1 MKREALM
8 FDRPAE
14 LAATQPTEARGIAR
28 DEVRLLVSSPAGH
41 QHATFY
47 DLADYLRPGDLLVI
61 NRSGTLPASLPA
73 QMVHS
78 EFGAR
83 TEVPAYVDTSLRDSA
98 SLRQSEKPFPAGL
111 AAVDRHFSAGRAFTL
126 NLSTRYGRG
135 MWLAEPRW
143 SSAEPG
149 PLPLQAG
156 DTICVDNIPGR
167 LIAPFPGLPRLW
179 FIQFASELDA
189 AMAHVGQP
197 IRYGY
202 LDGRYPLSMYQT
214 VFATQPGSA
223 EMPSASYPFTE
234 RVIERLE
241 STGIQLADI
250 TLHTGVSSLEV
261 EVDDIENHP
270 LYPEP
275 FEIPTTT
282 AAAINAAKAENRR
295 VIAVGTTVIRA
306 VESAWEEGRVKPLKG
321 FTRLYVRPTRGLRV
335 IDGLIT
341 GLHDPV
347 TSHLAMLYTLAGE
360 QTIKE
365 AYAEATRAGY
375 LWHEFGDSHLILAR
389 D

>member
-1 MKREALM
+1 
-8 FDRPAE
+8 
-14 LAATQPTEARGIAR
+14 
-28 DEVRLLVSSPAGH
+28 
-41 QHATFY
+41 
-47 DLADYLRPGDLLVI
+47 
-61 NRSGTLPASLPA
+61 
-73 QMVHS
+73 
-78 EFGAR
+78 
-83 TEVPAYVDTSLRDSA
+83 
-98 SLRQSEKPFPAGL
+98 
-111 AAVDRHFSAGRAFTL
+111 
-126 NLSTRYGRG
+126 

-143 SSAEPG
+143 SPAEPG

-156 DTICVDNIPGR
+156 DLICVDNIPGR
-167 LIAPFPGLPRLW
+167 LIAPFPGLSRLW

-202 LDGRYPLSMYQT
+202 LDGTYPLSMYQT

-234 RVIERLE
+234 RLIERLE
-241 STGIQLADI
+241 AKGVQMADI

-275 FEIPTTT
+275 FEIPAAT
-282 AAAINAAKAENRR
+282 AAAINAAKAEDRR

-306 VESAWEEGRVKPLKG
+306 VESAWEAGRVKPMKG
-321 FTRLYVRPTRGLRV
+321 FTRLYVQPTRGLRV

-360 QTIKE
+360 QTIKD
-365 AYAEATRAGY
+365 AYAEATRMGY